1 MDPEKLED
9 WSGTVTMFSMIETSI
24 YFFFLLT
31 MVLLLVK
38 ARFKKTGVDN
48 SYQFEEVYMSYLMNK
63 IVREILY
70 DGKK

>member
-1 MDPEKLED
+1 VDPEKLED